1 MRDPTLPI
9 RQRLLSL
16 ARQLELEASGDLLE
30 TTAPRLRQEMP
41 DEERKPDWWL
51 NQARQIYVGRRLRE
65 RFLPAQFFGEAA
77 WDMLLELFILDL
89 HDQCASVKRAC
100 IASAVPMTTALRWID
115 ILEQEDLVAR
125 STSPSDKRVTW
136 LSLTPKGAVA
146 MRCYILEL
154 DMLRARPTPE
164 MLLIT
169 RGRSK

>member
-1 MRDPTLPI
+1 MRDPTFPI
-9 RQRLLSL
+9 RQRLLRL

-30 TTAPRLRQEMP
+30 PTAPRLRQEMP
-41 DEERKPDWWL
+41 GEERKPDWWL
-51 NQARQIYVGRRLRE
+51 NQARQLYVGRRLRE
-65 RFLPAQFFGEAA
+65 RLLPAQFFGEAA

-89 HDQCASVKRAC
+89 HDQRASVKRAC

-125 STSPSDKRVTW
+125 STSPSDKRVVW
-136 LSLTPKGAVA
+136 LSLTPKGVAA

-154 DMLRARPTPE
+154 DMLCARPTPE

-169 RGRSK
+169 RGRSE